1 MKKHKMC
8 GLVELALRPRG
19 KCCII
24 FLWLVL
30 FPAITLAQD
39 EQWNRWETDNFIILS
54 YDEKQGEY
62 LYKNIE
68 KMKNWV
74 FVRWGLPNVE
84 FSAECKVACVPTK
97 EMMQE
102 AYRLNHS
109 CSEIQREGDKIKST
123 QLFLILDKRPAK
135 VIPDGLTEV
144 CLAELC
150 QRNIKIGFWARR
162 GMAILNGTLPQIKGE
177 VKPLHGKDKRD
188 LFTSSALFSMTEDEW
203 KTLQPKTQ
211 LVFDQQAAVVC
222 LLLRKEFG
230 QSKFLTFLLTD
241 NTEQDLKEVFGFSSQ
256 ERFDAAFMRYLKN
269 LASDIVEGITPDKY
283 LQITPSQ

>member
-1 MKKHKMC
+1 
-8 GLVELALRPRG
+8 
-19 KCCII
+19 
-24 FLWLVL
+24 
-30 FPAITLAQD
+30 
-39 EQWNRWETDNFIILS
+39 LS
-54 YDEKQGEY
+54 YDQKQGEY

-68 KMKNWV
+68 KMKTWV
-74 FVRWGLPNVE
+74 FARWGLPNVE

-109 CSEIQREGDKIKST
+109 CSEIQKEGDKIKST
-123 QLFLILDKRPAK
+123 QLFLILDKKPAE
-135 VIPDGLTEV
+135 VIPVGLTEV

-150 QRNIKIGFWARR
+150 QRNIEIGFWGRR

-177 VKPLHGKDKRD
+177 ITPLHKKDKRD
-188 LFTSSALFSMTEDEW
+188 LFTSEALFSMTEDEW
-203 KTLQPKTQ
+203 KILQPKSQ
-211 LVFDQQAAVVC
+211 LIFDQQAAVVC

-256 ERFDAAFMRYLKN
+256 EKFDAAFMRYLSN
-269 LASDIVEGITPDKY
+269 LSSDIVEGITPDKY